1 MALQSSGQ
9 IKLSEIA
16 TEFGGSEPHQLS
28 EYYSAASGV
37 PSSGMIKLASDFYGK
52 ANLFSFNVTGSDVNL
67 RSAAISAGWDESA
80 PVQATVQSSTT
91 ITASSSSNDALTVDG
106 SWAGGVTLIN
116 SGTVL
121 GEGGNGGT
129 GGAWTGTAGS
139 GSAGGDALTANVA
152 VTVQNNGSL
161 IGGGGGG
168 GGSGGYRSNSG
179 SNIAGGGGGGGAPDG
194 SGGASGGGWGG
205 SNAGSNATSNSGGS
219 GGGSGSPWNMLGGSG
234 GNRGASGNAGNTSS
248 ICDQYGCGSPGG
260 GGAAGYAV
268 RGNSNITW
276 TANGT
281 KTGSIG

>member
-16 TEFGGSEPHQLS
+16 TEFGGSAPHALS
-28 EYYSAASGV
+28 EYYDAASGV
-37 PSSGMIKLASDFYGK
+37 PSSGEIQLAADFYGK
-52 ANLFSFNVTGSDVNL
+52 SNIFSFNVTGSDVNL
-67 RSAAISAGWDESA
+67 RSAAVSAGWDESA
-80 PVQATVQSSTT
+80 PVQATVQSGTT

-121 GEGGNGGT
+121 GEGGNGGN
-129 GGAWTGTAGS
+129 GGSYSGGAGS
-139 GSAGGDALTANVA
+139 GAAGGDALNTNVA
-152 VTVQNNGSL
+152 LTVQNNGSL

-168 GGSGGYRSNSG
+168 GGSGGYRSWNG
-179 SNIAGGGGGGGAPDG
+179 NNIGGGGGGGGAPDG
-194 SGGASGGGWGG
+194 SGGSHGGGWV
-205 SNAGSNATSNSGGS
+205 SNAGSSASSNAGGS
-219 GGGSGSPWNMLGGSG
+219 GGGSGSPWNMLGGTG
-234 GNRGASGNAGNTSS
+234 GNRGQAGGAGNTSS
-248 ICDQYGCGSPGG
+248 ICDTGCGGGGG